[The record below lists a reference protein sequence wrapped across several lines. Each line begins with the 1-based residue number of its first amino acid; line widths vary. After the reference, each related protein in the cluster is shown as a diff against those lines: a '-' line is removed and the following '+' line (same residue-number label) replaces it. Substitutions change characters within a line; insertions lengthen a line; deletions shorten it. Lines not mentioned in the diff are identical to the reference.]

1 MDPIILYVLISLGF
15 VLLLLQWMKL
25 AELSRKSTD
34 LRPIL
39 DTLHI
44 LQSDRGLLDRG
55 MRDENSRNR
64 QEQAMESQ
72 ALRSEVVSTLL
83 AVGDSVAAKVGV
95 VSQSNDL
102 RAEQLRSG
110 LEQRM
115 DSFALESARKT
126 DGLTQSLSASSV
138 LLRDEVSARLS
149 DFKSS
154 LEVTVREAHQL
165 QRAQMESVSGA
176 IRTLQSSLEQRQ
188 IQQQTVI
195 DAKLANLGQSVLSTL
210 TGISQLQKAEM
221 QDLKAT
227 VESRLSTIQFENEKK
242 LDQMRQTVD
251 EKLQGTLEARL
262 GESFRQVS
270 ERLEQV
276 YSGLGEMKTLASG
289 VGDLK
294 RVLTNVKT
302 RGTWGEVQLGA
313 IIEQLLAPEQFARN
327 VSTSGSGERV
337 EYAVKLPGRDSSGEP
352 VWLPIDANFPMED
365 YLSLMEASE
374 RGDVEASEKASRQLE
389 MTLRLCAKNLSEKY
403 LAPPFTTDFGILF
416 LSTEGLY
423 AEAMRRPSFAD
434 AIQRDYRVV
443 LSGPSTLA
451 ALLNALQMGFR
462 TLAIQKRSSE
472 VWETLGSVKTE
483 FSKYAQVLV
492 IVKKKLS
499 QAQDS
504 IDKAETRTR
513 AIQRTLRDVEVA
525 DAPEL
530 PADLETEDGEA
541 DTIQILASAL
551 QAE

>member
-1 MDPIILYVLISLGF
+1 VATLI
-15 VLLLLQWMKL
+15 
-25 AELSRKSTD
+25 
-34 LRPIL
+34 
-39 DTLHI
+39 
-44 LQSDRGLLDRG
+44 
-55 MRDENSRNR
+55 
-64 QEQAMESQ
+64 
-72 ALRSEVVSTLL
+72 
-83 AVGDSVAAKVGV
+83 AVGDSLAAKVGG
-95 VSQSNDL
+95 VSQSNDQKAELL
-102 RAEQLRSG
+102 RTA
-110 LEQRM
+110 LERRM
-115 DSFALESARKT
+115 DSFASESARKI
-126 DGLTQSLSASSV
+126 DGLTQSLNVSSA
-138 LLRDEVSARLS
+138 LLQDEVSARLS
-149 DFKSS
+149 DFKKL
-154 LEVTVREAHQL
+154 LEVTVRESHQL
-165 QRAQMESVSGA
+165 QLSQTETVSGA
-176 IRTLQSSLEQRQ
+176 IRTLESSVGQRQ
-188 IQQQTVI
+188 LQQQNVI
-195 DAKLANLGQSVLSTL
+195 DAKLALLGQSVLSTL
-210 TGISQLQKAEM
+210 TEISQLQKAEM

-227 VESRLSTIQFENEKK
+227 VDARLSTIQFENEKK

-313 IIEQLLAPEQFARN
+313 IIEQILAPEQFERN
-327 VSTSGSGERV
+327 VATSGTGERV

-352 VWLPIDANFPMED
+352 VWLPIDAKFPMED
-365 YLSLMEASE
+365 YSRLSEASE
-374 RGDVEASEKASRQLE
+374 RGDVEAAEKASRQLE
-389 MTLRLCAKNLSEKY
+389 MTIRLSAKNLSERH

-434 AIQRDYRVV
+434 AIQREYRVV

-492 IVKKKLS
+492 VVKKKLS

-513 AIQRTLRDVEVA
+513 AIQRTLRDVGAA
-525 DAPEL
+525 DALEL
-530 PADLETEDGEA
+530 PGDAEGEDAETDRMP
-541 DTIQILASAL
+541 ILANAM
-551 QAE
+551 QTE

>member
-1 MDPIILYVLISLGF
+1 MDPIVLYVIISLGF
-15 VLLLLQWMKL
+15 LLLLLQWMKL

-64 QEQAMESQ
+64 QEQAHESQ
-72 ALRSEVVSTLL
+72 ALRSEVVATLI
-83 AVGDSVAAKVGV
+83 AVGDSLAAKVGG
-95 VSQSNDL
+95 VSQSNDQKAELL
-102 RAEQLRSG
+102 RTA
-110 LEQRM
+110 LERRM
-115 DSFALESARKT
+115 DSFASESARKI
-126 DGLTQSLSASSV
+126 DGLTQSLNVSSA
-138 LLRDEVSARLS
+138 LLQDEVSARLS
-149 DFKSS
+149 DFKK
-154 LEVTVREAHQL
+154 LLDVTVREAHQL
-165 QRAQMESVSGA
+165 QLSQTETVSGA
-176 IRTLQSSLEQRQ
+176 IRTLESSVEQRQ
-188 IQQQTVI
+188 NRQQGAI
-195 DAKLANLGQSVLSTL
+195 DAKLALLGQSVLSTL
-210 TGISQLQKAEM
+210 TEISQLQKAEM

-227 VESRLSTIQFENEKK
+227 VDARLSTIQFENEKK

-313 IIEQLLAPEQFARN
+313 IIEQILAPDQFERN
-327 VSTSGSGERV
+327 VATSTTGERV
-337 EYAVKLPGRDSSGEP
+337 DYAVKLPGRDGSGEP
-352 VWLPIDANFPMED
+352 VWLPIDAKFPMED
-365 YLSLMEASE
+365 YSRLSEAFE
-374 RGDVEASEKASRQLE
+374 VGDVEAAEKASRQLE
-389 MTLRLCAKNLSEKY
+389 MTIRLSAKNLSERH

-434 AIQRDYRVV
+434 AIQREYRVV

-492 IVKKKLS
+492 VVKKKLS

-513 AIQRTLRDVEVA
+513 AIRRTLRDVGAA
-525 DAPEL
+525 DALEL
-530 PADLETEDGEA
+530 PGEA
-541 DTIQILASAL
+541 EAEDAETDRMPILASAM

>member
-1 MDPIILYVLISLGF
+1 MDPVILYVLIALGF
-15 VLLLLQWMKL
+15 ILLLLQWMKL
-25 AELSRKSTD
+25 SELSRRSAD

-39 DTLHI
+39 DALHI
-44 LQSDRGLLDRG
+44 LQSERGLFDRG
-55 MRDENSRNR
+55 MRDEISRNR
-64 QEQAMESQ
+64 QEQANESQ
-72 ALRSEVVSTLL
+72 ALRSEVVATLV
-83 AVGDSVAAKVGV
+83 AVGDSVAVKVGGL
-95 VSQSNDL
+95 SQSNDQ
-102 RAEQLRSG
+102 RAELLRIG
-110 LEQRM
+110 LEQRL
-115 DSFALESARKT
+115 DSFASESARKS
-126 DGLTQSLSASSV
+126 DGLTQSVSASSA

-149 DFKSS
+149 DLKNS
-154 LEVTVREAHQL
+154 LEVTVREMHQR
-165 QRAQMESVSGA
+165 QGVHTETVSGA
-176 IRTLQSSLEQRQ
+176 IRALESSVEQRQ
-188 IQQQTVI
+188 LQQQNAI
-195 DAKLANLGQSVLSTL
+195 ESKLAMLGQSVFSTL
-210 TGISQLQKAEM
+210 TEISRLQKSEM

-227 VESRLSTIQFENEKK
+227 VDSRLSTIQFENEKK

-313 IIEQLLAPEQFARN
+313 IIEQILAPEQFARN
-327 VSTSGSGERV
+327 VATSGAGERV
-337 EYAVKLPGRDSSGEP
+337 EYAVKLPGRDGSGEP
-352 VWLPIDANFPMED
+352 VWLPIDAKFPMED
-365 YLSLMEASE
+365 YSRLMEASE
-374 RGDVEASEKASRQLE
+374 RGDGEASEKASRQLE
-389 MTLRLCAKNLSEKY
+389 MTIRLSAKNLSEKY

-423 AEAMRRPSFAD
+423 AEAMRRPGFAD
-434 AIQRDYRVV
+434 AIQREYRVV

-462 TLAIQKRSSE
+462 TFAMQKRSSE

-513 AIQRTLRDVEVA
+513 AIQRTLRDVEAA
-525 DAPEL
+525 DTLEL
-530 PADLETEDGEA
+530 PLDTETEDGEG
-541 DTIQILASAL
+541 DGIPMLASAM
-551 QAE
+551 QEE